1 ALDGCVAVE
10 ALGARQG
17 DVQVRT
23 WGLVGAAENQ
33 LILGEAGLAANL
45 LAEAEG
51 LLAQNFDSARAEEL
65 WTYALMARV
74 ALHRGDSE
82 LAHTLATAAA
92 RLIGRLPQAAI
103 YALAGY
109 SAVAEVLLSLWE

>member
-1 ALDGCVAVE
+1 
-10 ALGARQG
+10 
-17 DVQVRT
+17 
-23 WGLVGAAENQ
+23 NQ

-109 SAVAEVLLSLWE
+109 SGVAEVLLSLWESQTRHATGPVAAEARRVVAAFGRFALV